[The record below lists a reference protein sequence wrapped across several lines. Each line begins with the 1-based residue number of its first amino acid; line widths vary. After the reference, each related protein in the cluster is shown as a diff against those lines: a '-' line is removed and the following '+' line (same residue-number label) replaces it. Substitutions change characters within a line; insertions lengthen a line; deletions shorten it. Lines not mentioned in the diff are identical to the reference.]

1 MSKLGAFLQLIRI
14 KNLLFIALTQV
25 LFYQLIIRASY
36 QRLLNADPLLSH
48 NLFHWML
55 VASLLIAGAG
65 YIINDYFDLNI
76 DKINKPDKLIVDRD
90 ISRRWAMMWHF
101 LLSIAGLIITAYVSI
116 RLNNFLLFLLNG
128 VAVIFLWF
136 YSTTFKKKLLSGNI
150 IISLLTAWVI
160 FMLFVC
166 EINWKSDNGLPSSN
180 HALVNIYKLAIL
192 YGGFAFMVSLVRE
205 VIKDMEDEMG
215 DRKYGCKTMPIAWG
229 IHATKVF
236 VSVWLIVLFGSL
248 SAIMVYALFSRWYLI
263 SLYIA
268 FALLLMIVS
277 VFRNLKKAVA
287 IEDYTQLTRQVKLLM
302 LMGILSMFLYYY
314 YYG

>member
-25 LFYQLIIRASY
+25 LFYQLIIRSSY
-36 QRLLNADPLLSH
+36 ERLLNTHPLLSY
-48 NLFHWML
+48 NLFHSML

-76 DKINKPDKLIVDRD
+76 DKINKPDKLIVDRN

-101 LLSIAGLIITAYVSI
+101 MLSIAGLIITAYVSI
-116 RLNNFLLFLLNG
+116 QLNNFLLFLLNG
-128 VAVIFLWF
+128 IAVILLWF

-166 EINWKSDNGLPSSN
+166 EINWKSGSWMPSS
-180 HALVNIYKLAIL
+180 HLALINIYKLAIL

-215 DRKYGCKTMPIAWG
+215 DRKYGCRTMPIAWG
-229 IHATKVF
+229 IHASKVF
-236 VSVWLIVLFGSL
+236 VSVWLIVLFGAL

-263 SLYIA
+263 SLFIA
-268 FALLLMIVS
+268 STLLLMLIS
-277 VFRNLKKAVA
+277 IFLNLKKAVS
-287 IEDYTQLTRQVKLLM
+287 IEDYTKLSRQVKLLM
-302 LMGILSMFLYYY
+302 LMGILSMILYHY